1 MSQVQIKKK
10 QLVWH
15 PVIVFF
21 FFMADQHQNSDLDI
35 VQAFRQVYMHIVQ
48 NVENVL
54 AEATDSTVL
63 SRILDEIDEY
73 QALFLQVCA
82 AKLCT

>member
-1 MSQVQIKKK
+1 M
-10 QLVWH
+10 
-15 PVIVFF
+15 VFF

-73 QALFLQVCA
+73 RALFLQVCA